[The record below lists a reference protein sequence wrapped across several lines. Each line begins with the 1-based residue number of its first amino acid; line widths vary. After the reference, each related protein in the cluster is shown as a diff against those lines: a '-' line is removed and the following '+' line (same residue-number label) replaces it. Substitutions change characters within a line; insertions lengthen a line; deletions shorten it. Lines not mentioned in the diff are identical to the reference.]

1 MCPDTDE
8 FATVSKDLESPE
20 IMGCA
25 DNQLDF
31 DEDGITNDLD
41 ICPDTPITIEV
52 QTDGERI
59 GCSLEQRVELGDL
72 DAVVQKNILLIVIG
86 TLVLIAMLGGV
97 GFVLIRGGDNSQPG
111 IEMMMAQQAAPMM
124 HTGAP
129 PMPAPPGFAPAQPT
143 HVADYTGLPPG
154 GHYDQGYDGST
165 IYISPDATQWQMN
178 ADGSFTRI

>member
-8 FATVSKDLESPE
+8 FAAVSKDLDIPE

-31 DEDGITNDLD
+31 DDDGITNDLD
-41 ICPDTPITIEV
+41 ICPDTPVAIEV
-52 QTDGERI
+52 QTEGERI

-72 DAVVQKNILLIVIG
+72 DAVFQKNILFVAIG
-86 TLVLIAMLGGV
+86 ILVLIALLGGV
-97 GFVLIRGGDNSQPG
+97 GFVLMRGGGNSQPG

-124 HTGAP
+124 LWLRRP
-129 PMPAPPGFAPAQPT
+129 DLLLLNQPMLLITLAS
-143 HVADYTGLPPG
+143 PG

-165 IYISPDATQWQMN
+165 IYISPDATQWRMN
-178 ADGSFTRI
+178 ADGSFTRM